1 MNTEFPRKKPA
12 QPSTPK
18 ASSGSGSGDGSRI
31 PKANN
36 ETTPVVDKEVKS
48 TIASK
53 FGKAIEVLN
62 LINTSVVGIYKRV
75 FETLKSESKKKEEE
89 KKDRRSIFSVVK
101 GLNKKW
107 TEIVEPLQKMT
118 DDISSS
124 IGSAMGEVFGSG
136 IFGRTMGSI
145 FSKVLSFAV
154 SKILVGIVLG
164 NLPTILIVGGIVAAV
179 GALIYYAEEIW
190 EGIKWLGMVFD
201 QGIAWIVDI
210 FGKSKYTK
218 AKEGLAK
225 EIGISEED
233 VLKYYGDTVRGR
245 DTMLEDYRKA
255 IDDPKFKKELIDKIG
270 KSTTVGYVV
279 PAQSLRIDNGAVP
292 TSTIINQY
300 QIQDKLDKIDLDSAV
315 NAYDSLPDPKSLQ
328 IPTVVNTTT
337 NNSTSVN
344 TSFGKDISTFY
355 PTSSLSLG
363 GTSGGNLQLSGF

>member
-12 QPSTPK
+12 QPSTQQ
-18 ASSGSGSGDGSRI
+18 SSYGSDSSDSSRI
-31 PKANN
+31 PSVNN
-36 ETTPVVDKEVKS
+36 ATTPVVDEEVKS
-48 TIASK
+48 TIASN
-53 FGKAIEVLN
+53 FSKAVEVLK

-75 FETLKSESKKKEEE
+75 FETLKRESKKKEEE
-89 KKDRRSIFSVVK
+89 KKDRHNIFSVVK

-107 TEIVEPLQKMT
+107 TEFIEPLQKMT

-124 IGSAMGEVFGSG
+124 IGNAMGEVFGSG
-136 IFGRTMGSI
+136 IFGRAMSSV
-145 FSKVLSFAV
+145 FSKVLSYAV
-154 SKILVGIVLG
+154 SKILVGIALA
-164 NLPTILIVGGIVAAV
+164 NLPTILIVSGIVAAI

-225 EIGISEED
+225 EIGINEED
-233 VLKYYGDTVRGR
+233 ILKYYGDTVRGR

-270 KSTTVGYVV
+270 KRTAVGYMV
-279 PAQSLRIDNGAVP
+279 PAQSLSIDNGAIP

-363 GTSGGNLQLSGF
+363 GISGGNLQLSGF

>member
-12 QPSTPK
+12 QPSTAK
-18 ASSGSGSGDGSRI
+18 ASSGGDGGSRI
-31 PKANN
+31 PKVNN

-48 TIASK
+48 TIASR

-75 FETLKSESKKKEEE
+75 FETLKGESKKKEEE
-89 KKDRRSIFSVVK
+89 RKDRRNIFSVVK

-107 TEIVEPLQKMT
+107 TDMIEPLQKMT

-154 SKILVGIVLG
+154 SKILVGIILG
-164 NLPTILIVGGIVAAV
+164 NLPTFLIIGGIVAAI
-179 GALIYYAEEIW
+179 GALVYYAEEIW

-201 QGIAWIVDI
+201 QGISWIVDI

-225 EIGISEED
+225 EIGISKED

-255 IDDPKFKKELIDKIG
+255 MDDPKFKKELIDKIG
-270 KSTTVGYVV
+270 KSTSINYIT
-279 PAQSLRIDNGAVP
+279 PANSLRIDNGTIP

-315 NAYDSLPDPKSLQ
+315 NAYDSLPDPNSLQ

-355 PTSSLSLG
+355 PTSSFSLG
-363 GTSGGNLQLSGF
+363 GSSSGNLQLSGF